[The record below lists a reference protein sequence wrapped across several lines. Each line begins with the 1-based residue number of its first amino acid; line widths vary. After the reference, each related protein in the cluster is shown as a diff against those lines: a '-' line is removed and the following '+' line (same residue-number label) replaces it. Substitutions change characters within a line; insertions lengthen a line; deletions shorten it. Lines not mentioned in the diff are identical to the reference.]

1 MNKNTSIV
9 LIAAVA
15 GIMVAGAL
23 AVTMTT
29 VAFADNAQAKEH
41 KDRIS
46 ETATGG
52 NGGIGGA
59 GGAGGV
65 AGNGG
70 TNKVEHAG
78 GHYRS
83 EMLMAEMLMAVM
95 AEMPTAVTL
104 ATTNVAQIAN

>member
-9 LIAAVA
+9 LITAVA
-15 GIMVAGAL
+15 GIMVAGAF

-29 VAFADNAQAKEH
+29 VAFADNRDYKDNKDH
-41 KDRIS
+41 KDRKSS

-65 AGNGG
+65 AG
-70 TNKVEHAG
+70 KWRHK
-78 GHYRS
+78 
-83 EMLMAEMLMAVM
+83 
-95 AEMPTAVTL
+95 
-104 ATTNVAQIAN
+104 